1 MSTGTYNAGVET
13 KMNPHFKGAQRMAP
27 LAVSQHQQIP
37 DTVRSLLGNTTT
49 IVPTTSV
56 NLDLKSGHA
65 HSHTGIPYAIGGSAT
80 IISQQVGAWL
90 SGYQDPIKA
99 ILGVGVHKTERII
112 IKRKY
117 VVGGS
122 ATITPERAPART
134 CAIKEDVREITLVRY
149 GGDIEMNLNL
159 MLIPEDAREELQMKV
174 DAQKRELERM
184 LTNIGYEI
192 LLSEGTPIVN
202 AILRSNPTPLKATA
216 WAKTAHRIY
225 SQQIFGAMNKSPY
238 PIASLLAGCRY
249 ASAYSLTG
257 LQGAAL
263 IIPHGIPDLLRYTR
277 KEAMTYS
284 VSGVKPGNV
293 GGKGGITMA
302 LENAYTDDSSGVKIL
317 IHHVNPTY
325 QGGHANP
332 QISSKNPGGLT
343 DETYVFSRFVLK
355 AGEQIADLEE
365 GGFDTSMKGLDGN
378 EFTAPGTAFYRRVR
392 VVASSAILGVPG
404 AGELLIGYV
413 RCPFL

>member
-1 MSTGTYNAGVET
+1 MVEWVRVHT
-13 KMNPHFKGAQRMAP
+13 KPSISGSKGM
-27 LAVSQHQQIP
+27 
-37 DTVRSLLGNTTT
+37 
-49 IVPTTSV
+49 
-56 NLDLKSGHA
+56 LDL
-65 HSHTGIPYAIGGSAT
+65 IFFCL
-80 IISQQVGAWL
+80 L
-90 SGYQDPIKA
+90 SFFRYQDPIKA

-134 CAIKEDVREITLVRY
+134 CAIKEDVREVTLVRY

-159 MLIPEDAREELQMKV
+159 MLIPEDAKEELQMKV

-184 LTNIGYEI
+184 LTNIGYDI

-202 AILRSNPTPLKATA
+202 AIIRSNPTPTSPDE
-216 WAKTAHRIY
+216 WSKTAHRIY

-293 GGKGGITMA
+293 GGSGGITMN
-302 LENAYTDDSSGVKIL
+302 LEDAYTDSSSGVKIL

-332 QISSKNPGGLT
+332 HISADSPGGLT
-343 DETYVFSRFVLK
+343 DSTYVFSKHVL
-355 AGEQIADLEE
+355 GIGDQIADLRE
-365 GGFDTSMKGLDGN
+365 GGFVNKTTETKLDTS
-378 EFTAPGTAFYRRVR
+378 APKTVYRRVT
-392 VVASSAILGVPG
+392 VVASSAILGVQG

-413 RCPFL
+413 RCT